1 MSNIA
6 TVFVSEFLRR
16 VRTKWFVLSTLL
28 APLIIVAFLGISGF
42 AGYLFARGDARII
55 AVIDETNVVAPEL
68 LAREGSQDV
77 FELAEGDETE
87 VRAAVLAGRYD
98 GYLYIPQAVLDGGG
112 ELRYFS
118 GSGGGLT
125 LGSRL
130 QDIVNRIVEDR
141 RLALSEAPPEVLD
154 IIRTRIPLRTL
165 TLTEA
170 GETGD
175 TTLAS
180 SALGYLSG
188 FIIYLAVFI
197 YGSVV
202 MQGVLE
208 EKQSRVVEVMVSS
221 VRPFE
226 LLMGKVLG
234 IGAVGLVQ
242 MTLWAAI
249 LVGMMLVGGAA
260 AGILLD
266 PATLGLPAD
275 AAQSEVMAAAGM
287 NLPDISVGVFVWFLL
302 FFLGGYLFYA
312 SMFAAI
318 GSAVEQQQDAQSL
331 LIPIMMPIVFAFVFV
346 TFIIE
351 SPNGSLAVIMSMV
364 PLFSPI
370 LMVVRLAVTSVPF
383 WQVMLSFALLAG
395 TFVASV
401 WISARIYRVGILMY
415 GKKASVKDL
424 WRWTLQA

>member
-1 MSNIA
+1 MNNILI
-6 TVFVSEFLRR
+6 VFQSEFGRR
-16 VRTKWFVLSTLL
+16 VRTKWFILSTLL
-28 APLIIVAFLGISGF
+28 APLAIVAFLGISAF
-42 AGYLFARGDARII
+42 AGFLFARGDARVI
-55 AVIDETNVVAPEL
+55 AIVDETGVVAPAL
-68 LAREGSQDV
+68 LERESRQEV
-77 FELAEGDETE
+77 FRIAGDEDAVRDA
-87 VRAAVLAGRYD
+87 VRAGEYD
-98 GYLYIPQAVLDGGG
+98 GYLFIPASVLDGTG
-112 ELRYFS
+112 ELRYYS

-125 LGSRL
+125 LGQRL
-130 QDIVNRIVEDR
+130 GDVVNRVVEER
-141 RLALSEAPPEVLD
+141 RLAQSEVPPEVLD
-154 IIRTRIPLRTL
+154 IIRTRVPLRTL

-170 GETGD
+170 GEAGD

-180 SALGYLSG
+180 SALGYMSG

-221 VRPFE
+221 VKPFE

-242 MTLWAAI
+242 MALWALIIVGLFAI
-249 LVGMMLVGGAA
+249 GGTA
-260 AGILLD
+260 AGLMID
-266 PATLGLPAD
+266 PASLGLPTD
-275 AAQSEVMAAAGM
+275 AATADIAQAAGLG
-287 NLPDISVGVFVWFLL
+287 LPDISVGIFIWFLL

-331 LIPIMMPIVFAFVFV
+331 LIPITLPSVFAFVFV

-351 SPNGSLAVIMSMV
+351 SPNGTFAVIMSMI

-370 LMVVRLAVTSVPF
+370 LMVVRLAVTAVPF
-383 WQVMLSFALLAG
+383 WEVALSFAILAG
-395 TFVASV
+395 TFISSV
-401 WISARIYRVGILMY
+401 WFSARVYRIGILMY
-415 GKKASVKDL
+415 GKKASVADL
-424 WRWTLQA
+424 WRWARQP

>member
-1 MSNIA
+1 MNNIA
-6 TVFVSEFLRR
+6 VVFASEFIRR

-28 APLIIVAFLGISGF
+28 APLFIVAFLGVSAF

-55 AVIDETNVVAPEL
+55 AVIDETGVIAP
-68 LAREGSQDV
+68 Q
-77 FELAEGDETE
+77 LAERQSRQEVFIISDESVDE
-87 VRAAVLAGRYD
+87 VRAAVVAGRYD
-98 GYLYIPQAVLDGGG
+98 GYLFIPVDVMEGRG

-125 LGSRL
+125 LGQRL
-130 QDIVNRIVEDR
+130 QDIVNRLIEER
-141 RLALSEAPPEVLD
+141 RLDLSDAPPEVLE

-165 TLTEA
+165 SLTEA
-170 GETGD
+170 GEAGD

-180 SALGYLSG
+180 SALGYMSG

-208 EKQSRVVEVMVSS
+208 EKQTRVVEVMVSS

-242 MTLWAAI
+242 MTLWALIIVA
-249 LVGMMLVGGAA
+249 LFAAGGAA
-260 AGILLD
+260 AGLLLD
-266 PATLGLPAD
+266 PAALGLPGD
-275 AAQSEVMAAAGM
+275 AAQAELMQAAGM
-287 NLPDISVGVFVWFLL
+287 GLPDISVGIFIWFLL

-312 SMFAAI
+312 SLFAAI

-331 LIPIMMPIVFAFVFV
+331 LIPITLPIIFAFVFV

-351 SPNGSLAVIMSMV
+351 SPNGSLAVVMSMI

-370 LMVVRLAVTSVPF
+370 LMVVRLAVTAVPF
-383 WQVMLSFALLAG
+383 WQVGLSFAILAC
-395 TFVASV
+395 TFLASV
-401 WISARIYRVGILMY
+401 WFSARVYRIGILMY
-415 GKKASVKDL
+415 GKKASVVDL
-424 WRWTLQA
+424 WRWARQP